1 MNKEILSQTDIYFG
15 EINMPK
21 HFDINRDQLKSSL
34 LESVLKDQQFF
45 NDFVDRN
52 FNDFKLNDCPAF
64 FSLNTYFIES
74 MFLKHKLA
82 IRNNFK
88 FGSLF
93 AKNQSY

>member
-64 FSLNTYFIES
+64 FSLNTYLVINI
-74 MFLKHKLA
+74 K
-82 IRNNFK
+82 
-88 FGSLF
+88 
-93 AKNQSY
+93 